1 MAIFFVLI
9 KIAMITNESYKNDK
23 IKNLLMVEIA
33 WGAKDV
39 YFIEKKDEKR
49 TPTCKEWD
57 QEYEFKAIYPNE
69 MELGTIC
76 INSFIDYKI
85 AWPFRDEELTSIRNS
100 MQYYKQI
107 KEDNIKD

>member
-1 MAIFFVLI
+1 MKNMGIIIYILMAIFFVLI

-76 INSFIDYKI
+76 IMKNWLVLEIQCNFINKSK
-85 AWPFRDEELTSIRNS
+85 RV
-100 MQYYKQI
+100 M
-107 KEDNIKD
+107 

>member
-1 MAIFFVLI
+1 
-9 KIAMITNESYKNDK
+9 
-23 IKNLLMVEIA
+23 
-33 WGAKDV
+33 
-39 YFIEKKDEKR
+39 
-49 TPTCKEWD
+49 
-57 QEYEFKAIYPNE
+57 